1 MSDPK
6 FHGSLVLTRTEPGC
20 HGHVELRKF
29 HPLFFQPCF
38 IGVVGR
44 VGRLVVG
51 ARGDVAIWDV
61 SGVESAG
68 SWDPAA
74 LLLAGPGR
82 VRDLFVEGAQ
92 VVRDGV
98 VVTLDLPVVL
108 EQARRLAKGL
118 AAG

>member
-1 MSDPK
+1 MIRRRVLAAVT
-6 FHGSLVLTRTEPGC
+6 LV
-20 HGHVELRKF
+20 
-29 HPLFFQPCF
+29 
-38 IGVVGR
+38 
-44 VGRLVVG
+44 
-51 ARGDVAIWDV
+51 
-61 SGVESAG
+61 
-68 SWDPAA
+68 AA